1 MTMDEYKT
9 KLSGL
14 QTKILNY
21 RLAMNNS
28 FTIAD
33 KLMWSKRIE
42 ETQVI
47 IDSLE
52 KHKKE
57 VDQQINNLLERR
69 RIMMNI

>member
-21 RLAMNNS
+21 NLAMNNS
-28 FTIAD
+28 HSIAD

>member
-28 FTIAD
+28 FTITD